1 MSKRRVIIGIY
12 KITSPSGKVYIGQ
25 SDNILRRFNTYKKL
39 SCKDQPRLYNSFRKY
54 GADKHKF
61 EIIHEC
67 NVDELTNLERYY
79 QDLYNCISNKVGL
92 NCVLQQ
98 TDTRRRILT
107 PELRDKLSKGNKGK
121 KVSNETRLKMSE
133 AKKGLFGLKHS
144 TSVRIIAKNIIT
156 KEIIIDSVCNIA
168 KKLGV
173 NKELIFNRCN
183 YIQTSY
189 RKLFEWDID
198 YMDKKVIK
206 KLNLG
211 QNIPILDLET
221 GVFYY
226 GREDFFN
233 ITGISR
239 YNLIKYDKR
248 YKFLK

>member
-25 SDNILRRFNTYKKL
+25 SFDVLRRFSSYRNL
-39 SCKDQPRLYNSFRKY
+39 GCKDQIRLYNSFL
-54 GADKHKF
+54 KHGVNNHIF
-61 EIIHEC
+61 EIICEC
-67 NVDELTNLERYY
+67 DKSDLDRLERYY
-79 QDLYNCISNKVGL
+79 QELYNCICGKTGL

-98 TDTRRRILT
+98 TSTRKRVLT
-107 PELRDKLSKGNKGK
+107 PELSKRLSDVNKGRVFTK
-121 KVSNETRLKMSE
+121 ETRRKMSI
-133 AKKGLFGLKHS
+133 AKKGIKGLDHN
-144 TSVRIIAKNIIT
+144 TSIRIIAKNLKT
-156 KEIIIDSVCNIA
+156 KEIIIDSLRSLSDT
-168 KKLGV
+168 LGV
-173 NKELIFNRCN
+173 DRGIISQRCN
-183 YIQTSY
+183 YIQVSC
-189 RKLFEWDID
+189 RVLNEWDFD
-198 YMDKKVIK
+198 YLDKKVIK

-211 QNIPILDLET
+211 QNTPILDLET